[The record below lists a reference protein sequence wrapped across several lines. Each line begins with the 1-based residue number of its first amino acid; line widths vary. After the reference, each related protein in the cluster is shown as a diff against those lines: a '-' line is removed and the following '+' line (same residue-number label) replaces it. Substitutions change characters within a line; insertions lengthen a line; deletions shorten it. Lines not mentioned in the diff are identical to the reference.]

1 MRGLQ
6 LTLIYVNW
14 AGSLLFGW
22 LHAPLWL
29 VVPVAGWASFAFGAT
44 SAIQMAQKASGITH
58 SQYARTMLGPNLKL
72 IARNAGINFVL
83 FGGAW
88 GASLLFGMMK

>member
-6 LTLIYVNW
+6 LTLVYVNW

-22 LHAPLWL
+22 LHVPLWL
-29 VVPVAGWASFAFGAT
+29 LVPVAGWASFAFGAT
-44 SAIQMAQKASGITH
+44 SAIQMHQKKTVGAD
-58 SQYARTMLGPNLKL
+58 SQYARMMLGPNLKL

-83 FGGAW
+83 FGAAW
-88 GASLLFGMMK
+88 GASLLIGMMT